1 MMVELL
7 QNLIYAASLGGLYAL
22 FALSVALIFGVGRIA
37 NFANGDL
44 LTVAGY
50 TVAFT
55 AAFSWPAAVAIS
67 IGATVVLALLM
78 EVAFRPVRTASPT
91 TLLIVSFALSALLQN
106 ILLLT
111 VTSRPKAT
119 SFGIELVQPIQLG
132 PVTTTGID
140 LVTIA
145 VTVVAVSALTFVLRR
160 TVVGLRLRA
169 SAEDFGMSRLLGV
182 RANGVMAVVFAISG
196 ILAAL
201 AGIMLTVRVG
211 QLTPTFGLQPVTVA
225 FIAAVLGGLGSLAGA
240 AIGGLIVGALTV
252 ALQVVLP
259 DDLVPYRDAF
269 VFGAVILLL
278 LWRPQG
284 LLASPTGERV

>member
-1 MMVELL
+1 MIELL
-7 QNLIYAASLGGLYAL
+7 QNVINAASLGGLYAL

-50 TVAFT
+50 AVVFT
-55 AAFSWPAAVAIS
+55 ASFAWPVAVAIS
-67 IGATVVLALLM
+67 IGCTVVLALLM
-78 EVAFRPVRTASPT
+78 EVAFRSVRTASPT

-119 SFGIELVQPIQLG
+119 SFGVELVQPIHFG

-145 VTVVAVSALTFVLRR
+145 VTVIAVSALTLVLRR

-169 SAEDFGMSRLLGV
+169 AAEDFGMSRLLGV
-182 RANGVMAVVFAISG
+182 RANGVMAVVFAMSG
-196 ILAAL
+196 VLAAL
-201 AGIMLTVRVG
+201 AGIMLTVKVG
-211 QLTPTFGLQPVTVA
+211 TLTPTFGLTPVTVA

-240 AIGGLIVGALTV
+240 ALGGLIVGVLTV

-259 DDLVPYRDAF
+259 YDLVPYRDAF
-269 VFGAVILLL
+269 VFGAVIVLL